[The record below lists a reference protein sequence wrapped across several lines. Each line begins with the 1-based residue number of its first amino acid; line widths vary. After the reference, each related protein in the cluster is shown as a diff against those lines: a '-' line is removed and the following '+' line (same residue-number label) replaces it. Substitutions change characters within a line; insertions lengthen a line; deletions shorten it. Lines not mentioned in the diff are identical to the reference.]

1 MVFRA
6 VSIGLAATLS
16 AGLTFAQP
24 VTGMLD
30 GTKASAK
37 ADAGT
42 PTGSPLSPENR
53 GDILMA
59 RKMYREAV
67 ETFGE
72 GPPGDPVLRNK
83 TGIAYHQLMQ
93 LDSVPLQDKAAI
105 PPHQAFCATGQ
116 VGHVQLG
123 NDSQR
128 TAIAAKPTPVPSAT
142 QAKRCCARY

>member
-6 VSIGLAATLS
+6 VSIGLAASLS
-16 AGLTFAQP
+16 AALTFAQP
-24 VTGMLD
+24 VSGMLD
-30 GTKASAK
+30 GTKAPAK
-37 ADAGT
+37 AAAGT

-93 LDSVPLQDKAAI
+93 LDSAVSRPAGQPVNPLAEYDLDPGLLAVLTEYEE
-105 PPHQAFCATGQ
+105 HR
-116 VGHVQLG
+116 LRE
-123 NDSQR
+123 N
-128 TAIAAKPTPVPSAT
+128 IAAL
-142 QAKRCCARY
+142 